1 MNPKPFEALN
11 HLTVPCSFTCQP
23 HTRNPGH
30 AGIDDIGIAWCLWG
44 RFLVTVEVVLAE
56 PRASQKESHE
66 HQTLK
71 TAPLLG
77 SQPWTIGPFCGTL
90 PLAFGARG
98 ILFGSLEALQ
108 GPPLPSP
115 GNGPRDTTQFQ
126 YRQFRHGRGCACE
139 VGK

>member
-66 HQTLK
+66 HQTLEQQYHK
-71 TAPLLG
+71 KAQLSTVA
-77 SQPWTIGPFCGTL
+77 SQAKEL
-90 PLAFGARG
+90 PDR
-98 ILFGSLEALQ
+98 
-108 GPPLPSP
+108 
-115 GNGPRDTTQFQ
+115 
-126 YRQFRHGRGCACE
+126 
-139 VGK
+139 